1 MMEIDLINLR
11 VDLQEQAFS
20 LFDQGK
26 DKEASECMLKSAE
39 LGDVVSQYYVG
50 CYYENG
56 YGFKQDYLKAAEFY
70 EKVSACREMV
80 VFADP
85 FMPLTPQCD
94 AEFALG
100 KLYERGLLP
109 NSSMEKAIEWY
120 EKAIADGSSDATFAF
135 ATRYVNELDFDRSA
149 AYLLATAYGHP
160 SEQLKKELFS
170 LCWRLLKKET
180 SYEVELL
187 RLLAELYGKGWGTE
201 INPGKAKEYFERAA
215 IREKLIK
222 NKFTWYSN

>member
-1 MMEIDLINLR
+1 MKEINLINLR
-11 VDLQEQAFS
+11 VDLQEQAVS

-80 VFADP
+80 VFADT
-85 FMPLTPQCD
+85 FMPLAPQCD

-109 NSSMEKAIEWY
+109 NASMAKPLFTFSKA
-120 EKAIADGSSDATFAF
+120 
-135 ATRYVNELDFDRSA
+135 
-149 AYLLATAYGHP
+149 LATSGM
-160 SEQLKKELFS
+160 
-170 LCWRLLKKET
+170 
-180 SYEVELL
+180 
-187 RLLAELYGKGWGTE
+187 
-201 INPGKAKEYFERAA
+201 
-215 IREKLIK
+215 
-222 NKFTWYSN
+222 

>member
-1 MMEIDLINLR
+1 MKDIDLINLR
-11 VDLQEQAFS
+11 VDLQEQAIS

-26 DKEASECMLKSAE
+26 DKEASECMLKFAE

-50 CYYENG
+50 RYYEEG
-56 YGFKQDYLKAAEFY
+56 YGMEQDYFKAAEFY

-120 EKAIADGSSDATFAF
+120 EKAIADGSSDATFEF
-135 ATRYVNELDFDRSA
+135 ALRYINELEFDRSA
-149 AYLLATAYGHP
+149 AYLLAAAYGYP
-160 SEQLKKELFS
+160 SEQLKKEIFALCLS
-170 LCWRLLKKET
+170 LLQKET
-180 SYEVELL
+180 SYEVQLL
-187 RLLAELYGKGWGTE
+187 RLIAELYGKGWGTE
-201 INPGKAKEYFERAA
+201 INSEKAKEYFERAA
-215 IREKLIK
+215 IREKMLK
-222 NKFTWYSN
+222 SKFTW

>member
-1 MMEIDLINLR
+1 MKEIDLINLQA
-11 VDLQEQAFS
+11 DLQEQAFS

-85 FMPLTPQCD
+85 FMPLAPQCD

-109 NSSMEKAIEWY
+109 NASMEKAIEWY
-120 EKAIADGSSDATFAF
+120 EKAIADGSSDATFEF
-135 ATRYVNELDFDRSA
+135 ASRYINELEFDRSA
-149 AYLLATAYGHP
+149 AYLLAAAYGYP
-160 SEQLKKELFS
+160 SEQLKKEIFALCLS
-170 LCWRLLKKET
+170 LLQKET
-180 SYEVELL
+180 SYEVQLL
-187 RLLAELYGKGWGTE
+187 RLIAELYGKGWGTE
-201 INPGKAKEYFERAA
+201 INSEIAKEYFERAA
-215 IREKLIK
+215 IREKMLK
-222 NKFTWYSN
+222 SKFTW